1 MGEVSPAALLEA
13 VQNVLP
19 EFVTNPK
26 PRVQEG
32 KSHSEKF

>member
-1 MGEVSPAALLEA
+1 MGEVPPAALLEA

-26 PRVQEG
+26 PGERER